1 MGALRFILFGLFLLV
16 LAPAHC
22 MASAWLDVV
31 FDREVPE
38 PARANIGRAI
48 DTTND
53 LLAKYK
59 VTLREP
65 IQIIITSDLESY
77 TQARMFY
84 LKESRADADKLS
96 ATSGGVS
103 SGTKP
108 LIIVRGSPAL
118 NNAPQEA
125 FRVIPHEVFHQVQR
139 QYGRTGTVT
148 WLTEGAPEVFRMV
161 AQEAAG
167 FGRVSDYLGR
177 AEKRVRIAPVI
188 PDARE
193 IATFN
198 YATWTAMMQ
207 KHYPVYD
214 MAVLM
219 TDQLS
224 QGNGFENIIFFY
236 QMLHMG
242 TDRDKAFV
250 AAFRAPMSW
259 FLADMNAYFDKL
271 RSSRQ

>member
-1 MGALRFILFGLFLLV
+1 MGAFRSLLLVFLLV
-16 LAPAHC
+16 LVPAHC
-22 MASAWLDVV
+22 MASTWLNVV

-38 PARANIGRAI
+38 PARVNIGRAI
-48 DTTND
+48 DTTSD

-59 VTLREP
+59 VILREP

-84 LKESRADADKLS
+84 FKESRAEADKLA

-108 LIIVRGSPAL
+108 LIIVKGSPAL
-118 NNAPQEA
+118 NSDPSEA
-125 FRVIPHEVFHQVQR
+125 FRVIPHEVFHQAQR

-148 WLTEGAPEVFRMV
+148 WLTEGAPEVFRMI
-161 AQEAAG
+161 AQETAG
-167 FGRVSDYLGR
+167 FGRVSDYLSR
-177 AEKRVRIAPVI
+177 AEKRVRTAPVI

-198 YATWTAMMQ
+198 YAVWTAMMQ
-207 KHYPVYD
+207 KNYPVYG

-219 TDQLS
+219 VDQLS

-242 TDRDKAFV
+242 TDRDKAFQ
-250 AAFRAPMSW
+250 AAFRVPMSW
-259 FLADMNAYFDKL
+259 FLADMNSYFDKL
-271 RSSRQ
+271 RGGR

>member
-77 TQARMFY
+77 TQARMLY
-84 LKESRADADKLS
+84 LKESRTEADKLS

-177 AEKRVRIAPVI
+177 AEKRVRVAPVI

-242 TDRDKAFV
+242 TEREKAFV
-250 AAFRAPMSW
+250 AAFRVPMSW
-259 FLADMNAYFDKL
+259 FLADMNGYFDKL
-271 RSSRQ
+271 RSSR